1 MKSVLDIFLYKL
13 QDPLAPLFSLIILF
27 CFFLGTFLERGE
39 LMSHHKLRHFMSR
52 KLVPDTSN
60 LKLPRN

>member
-27 CFFLGTFLERGE
+27 CFFPGDLLGERGAFTCE
-39 LMSHHKLRHFMSR
+39 IVDV
-52 KLVPDTSN
+52 LVETASP
-60 LKLPRN
+60 